1 MGSCKESPVQC
12 GANISSLSL
21 LVSLPLDHVAGA
33 PHLRRSKHLG
43 IADIC
48 QRGIENLCTL
58 TLSGFLWATSETLV
72 WRQRI
77 QSRQR
82 DRGSVEVSPSLGR

>member
-21 LVSLPLDHVAGA
+21 PLSLPLDHVAGA

-58 TLSGFLWATSETLV
+58 TPSGSLWATSDTLV

-82 DRGSVEVSPSLGR
+82 DRGGVEVSPSLG